1 MSKTSSLCTLTT
13 VLLLA
18 ATAPLAV
25 GQVRAPQLQALPQK
39 LAQLSDPLEQPTPR
53 CFYDAGTQFARMDA
67 TQVSAPRKL
76 QRSESA
82 TSGEVSTTRIQ
93 ALKPGSDFWVTRCPV
108 ILKSPHVVA
117 QGAICQPVAIIDADG
132 NGSRLRI
139 ASTGA
144 GLVFKIENTSLG
156 KLKGRLKGRLTA
168 ISNPHGQSE
177 VVWLKSSNVTVNG
190 QALNTHELYVYL
202 QDVNGYKSYL
212 VEVFDNSDTTCL
224 AAHLPGPN
232 TLCVNADTDASCLRG
247 RALAL
252 PKPSTAA
259 KSALQLQKGGQASRA
274 APTAGS
280 EGPAQQTDTGGG
292 HEPVE
297 R

>member
-1 MSKTSSLCTLTT
+1 MGKTSSLCTLTT

-25 GQVRAPQLQALPQK
+25 GQVRPPQVQALPQK
-39 LAQLSDPLEQPTPR
+39 LAQLADPLEQPTPR
-53 CFYDAGTQFARMDA
+53 CFYDAGTQYAGMDA

-117 QGAICQPVAIIDADG
+117 QGAICRPVAIIDADG

-144 GLVFKIENTSLG
+144 GLVFKIENTWRG
-156 KLKGRLKGRLTA
+156 KIEGRLTA
-168 ISNPHGQSE
+168 ITNPHGQPE
-177 VVWLKSSNVTVNG
+177 VVWLKSSHVSAKG
-190 QALNTHELYVYL
+190 QALDTHDFYIYL

-212 VEVFDNSDTTCL
+212 VEVFDNSDATCL

-232 TLCVNADTDASCLRG
+232 TLCVNADTDTSCLRG
-247 RALAL
+247 RATAM
-252 PKPSTAA
+252 PKPGTAA

>member
-25 GQVRAPQLQALPQK
+25 GQVRGPQVQALPQK
-39 LAQLSDPLEQPTPR
+39 LAQPSDPLEQPTPR
-53 CFYDAGTQFARMDA
+53 CFYDASTQFVGMDA

-76 QRSESA
+76 LRSEPAASGGA
-82 TSGEVSTTRIQ
+82 TATRIQ
-93 ALKPGSDFWVTRCPV
+93 ALKPDSDFWITRCPV
-108 ILKSPHVVA
+108 ILKSQHVVN
-117 QGAICQPVAIIDADG
+117 QGAICRPVAIIDADG

-139 ASTGA
+139 AATPA
-144 GLVFKIENTSLG
+144 GMMFKIENTSLG
-156 KLKGRLKGRLTA
+156 KIRGQLTA
-168 ISNPHGQSE
+168 INNPHGPRE
-177 VVWLKSSNVTVNG
+177 VVWLKSSNITANG
-190 QALNTHELYVYL
+190 HALNSHDFYVYL

-259 KSALQLQKGGQASRA
+259 RSALQLQKGVQASRV
-274 APTAGS
+274 APTTGS
-280 EGPAQQTDTGGG
+280 EGPGQQTDTGGG
-292 HEPVE
+292 HESIE